1 MKFMEQINEKTQIGF
16 TPSQIIAFVIL
27 VFGIGTG
34 FSVVGN
40 DANQAKQM
48 CDDNKREIEMI
59 EKDVNMK
66 AAETLKMFY
75 EIRES
80 QARIEEQLKQKMD
93 K

>member
-1 MKFMEQINEKTQIGF
+1 MEQINEKTRIGM
-16 TPSQIIAFVIL
+16 TPSQITALVIL
-27 VFGIGTG
+27 IFGIGAG
-34 FSVVGN
+34 FSVVGS
-40 DANQAKQM
+40 DANQAKEM
-48 CDDNKREIEMI
+48 SKDNKKEIEMI
-59 EKDVNMK
+59 KKDVNMK